1 MTVETR
7 PSTGERVL
15 EFLSVGRGFRLFAQ
29 EEGKTTLGDHFV
41 FHDDLQDADG
51 TVVGRDAGLCTLV
64 TENSYQLN
72 VTMELP
78 GGCIT
83 AQGFVED
90 QLGLLAVTGGT
101 GTYRQVRGDVRIS
114 QSGDEGLD
122 VTLRISGTLED

>member
-1 MTVETR
+1 MSVETL
-7 PSTGERVL
+7 PSTDETVL
-15 EFLSVGRGFRLFAQ
+15 TFLSVGQGFRLFAQ
-29 EEGKTTLGDHFV
+29 EEGKTTLGDRFV

-51 TVVGRDAGLCTLV
+51 AVVGRDAGLCTLV
-64 TENSYQLN
+64 TERSYQLN

-78 GGCIT
+78 DGCIT

-101 GTYRQVRGDVRIS
+101 RNFRRVSGDVRIS

-122 VTLRISGTLED
+122 VTLRITGVLDE